1 MRVTSKHPLCVC
13 LCVSVWLCVFVSGCV
28 CVSGRWPL
36 PRSNLSLPPSIL
48 LPPSIPLSLWREE
61 LLLARTVWGADFEI
75 DGNVGDALVV
85 AGDAVSL
92 VLNLLANVVK
102 VCELAALAVIELPI
116 LCNGSKKGNDQPG
129 ARRGSRRNKRK
140 QRGRGRERERE
151 RKKKDTSTQTIKQR
165 APEGAGDAKPSRGWY

>member
-1 MRVTSKHPLCVC
+1 M
-13 LCVSVWLCVFVSGCV
+13 
-28 CVSGRWPL
+28 
-36 PRSNLSLPPSIL
+36 
-48 LPPSIPLSLWREE
+48 
-61 LLLARTVWGADFEI
+61 LARTVWGADFEI

>member
-1 MRVTSKHPLCVC
+1 M
-13 LCVSVWLCVFVSGCV
+13 
-28 CVSGRWPL
+28 
-36 PRSNLSLPPSIL
+36 
-48 LPPSIPLSLWREE
+48 
-61 LLLARTVWGADFEI
+61 LARTVWGADFEI

-151 RKKKDTSTQTIKQR
+151 RKKKRHVHADNQTKS
-165 APEGAGDAKPSRGWY
+165 PRGCG